1 MNRGTFMLNINPQ
14 YLVNHKGEKTAA
26 VLSIQEHRLLM
37 QHLEDL
43 EDILDLDAAAK
54 SETHFRDYR

>member
-1 MNRGTFMLNINPQ
+1 MLNINPQ
-14 YLVNHKGEKTAA
+14 YLVNHKDEKTAA

-43 EDILDLDAAAK
+43 EDIFRHGCR
-54 SETHFRDYR
+54 SEKRNPLSGLP